1 MLRHYYSTSTID
13 TEVIVRSVIEEYE
26 ESKTRLLYH
35 ALKKSR
41 SHTWPKP
48 IAPVAYVA

>member
-1 MLRHYYSTSTID
+1 MLREYYSTTTMD